1 MILYIRQKIFCGDAE
16 MENKNENK
24 KFRITDYVP
33 VWSMVLFAIAICA
46 LTVELIAKSN
56 VAFAEAINESAG
68 RVIRLILAKS
78 TSFIPFSLA
87 ETFLLCSPVLIAIL
101 VMLVIRAGNKSLKSL
116 IKFTAGIL
124 SLITLIYST
133 FVFGFGTGYYGKT
146 IDEKL
151 GLDRK
156 DVSAQ
161 ELYDTARL
169 LLSGAEKELCKRVVL
184 IHEL

>member
-1 MILYIRQKIFCGDAE
+1 

-133 FVFGFGTGYYGKT
+133 FVFGFGTGYYG
-146 IDEKL
+146 
-151 GLDRK
+151 
-156 DVSAQ
+156 
-161 ELYDTARL
+161 
-169 LLSGAEKELCKRVVL
+169 
-184 IHEL
+184 